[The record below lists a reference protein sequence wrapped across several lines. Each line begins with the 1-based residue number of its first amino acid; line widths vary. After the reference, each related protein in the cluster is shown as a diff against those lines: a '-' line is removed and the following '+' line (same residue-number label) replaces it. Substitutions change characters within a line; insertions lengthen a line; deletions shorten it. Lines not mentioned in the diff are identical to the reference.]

1 MTIEEAIIRCEKVA
15 EENEKNFRLC
25 PYPSANCNGKKDCK
39 CLKNGVD
46 KGCVKCA
53 QKHRQ
58 LASWLKELKVI
69 HDEIDDM
76 SDYDEIFIGYLRK
89 KMKEVT

>member
-1 MTIEEAIIRCEKVA
+1 MTLEEAIIHCEEVANKYEGKADGWRICNRTKTIFYDNCHVKEA
-15 EENEKNFRLC
+15 EEQ
-25 PYPSANCNGKKDCK
+25 
-39 CLKNGVD
+39 CLI
-46 KGCVKCA
+46 CA
-53 QKHRQ
+53 QEHRQ